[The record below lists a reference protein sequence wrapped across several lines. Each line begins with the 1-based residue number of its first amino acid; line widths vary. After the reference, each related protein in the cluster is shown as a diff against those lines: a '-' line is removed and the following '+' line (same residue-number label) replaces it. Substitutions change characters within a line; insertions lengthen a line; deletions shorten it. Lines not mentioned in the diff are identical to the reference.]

1 MEKRSVGEGGCGAEG
16 KRWREVGSLG
26 LQAGAT
32 RPWATRGWAWEVQ
45 EAGLA
50 IAGPEIKR
58 AGLSL
63 LYIIL

>member
-50 IAGPEIKR
+50 GRPGGE
-58 AGLSL
+58 GDG
-63 LYIIL
+63 